1 MLVHQGDELMKKL
14 VRTVAAFD
22 LFMGEKAVHFVIYIE
37 QEALQVVAGY
47 LVAEAVV
54 GVGEDGAGGVQKTID
69 GGGKFGRERIAG
81 LLLEEAEKGRFEA
94 DAGFTEHLNVGG
106 EKGDLQV
113 VALLFKGDD
122 GAGQEDNLGIG
133 GDLVFLQVDGKRG
146 TTAAAVEND
155 GTVELVQPVVERGE
169 VVGSCHEGLVESES
183 ERITFFHIVFF
194 ISPAKVGLF
203 SELGEKLFR
212 L

>member
-1 MLVHQGDELMKKL
+1 M
-14 VRTVAAFD
+14 
-22 LFMGEKAVHFVIYIE
+22 HFVVYIE

-81 LLLEEAEKGRFEA
+81 LLLEEADEGGFEA
-94 DAGFTEHLNVGG
+94 DAGFTEHLDVGG

-113 VALLFKGDD
+113 FALLFKGDD

-146 TTAAAVEND
+146 MTAAAVEND

>member
-1 MLVHQGDELMKKL
+1 MKKL

-22 LFMGEKAVHFVIYIE
+22 LFMGEKAVHFVVYIE

-81 LLLEEAEKGRFEA
+81 LLLEEAEEGGFEA
-94 DAGFTEHLNVGG
+94 DAGFTEHLDVGG

-133 GDLVFLQVDGKRG
+133 GDLVFLQVDG
-146 TTAAAVEND
+146 N
-155 GTVELVQPVVERGE
+155 LFFQLYHSPVQPVVERGE

-183 ERITFFHIVFF
+183 EQITFFHIVFF